1 MVLLVMMTVTICHDT
16 VDDNAALFVFDH
28 ADDVGG
34 NGAFC
39 SGVGD
44 FGFLML

>member
-1 MVLLVMMTVTICHDT
+1 MTVTICHDT